1 MIRRYFP
8 TLVLLLLLSC
18 KHGSIGPLKGVLVVY
33 DPNLA
38 AFIDGGGLD
47 RIQRTVTTVETET
60 VFSWA
65 FAEADDFT
73 GTLTERRVI
82 LFLVETPEDLP
93 DRLQAV
99 SPGLWFGEDI
109 WAQNQQVVGA
119 VVENGALPEPLAD
132 LLEEAYNTQVHRYI
146 YGSFVNTQ
154 MSSPERLDSLA
165 ALGFTIDVPKAYA
178 THIWRPEDG
187 FIQYQRVAG
196 EECLLML
203 SIRFLAPPSELT
215 DSSAIV
221 AREAMAR
228 RFFYDA
234 SVDSVDRSRVSVSRI
249 TFGGM
254 PGISLTGMWR
264 NPEYLNAGAFTSRI
278 LDSGERRYIMDM
290 EVYNPGREKEPY
302 LREGWVIMDTFREG
316 SANAGN

>member
-1 MIRRYFP
+1 MKQRFFP
-8 TLVLLLLLSC
+8 ALVLFLLLSC
-18 KHGSIGPLKGVLVVY
+18 RQGSIGPIKGVLVVY
-33 DPNLA
+33 QPDLA
-38 AFIDGGGLD
+38 PFIDGGGLD
-47 RIQRTVTTVETET
+47 SIQRTVTTVETED

-65 FAEADDFT
+65 FAATDEFT

-82 LFLVETPEDLP
+82 LFLVETPGDLP
-93 DRLQAV
+93 DGVEAV
-99 SPGLWFGEDI
+99 SQGLYFGEDI
-109 WAQNQQVVGA
+109 WALNQQVIGA
-119 VVENGALPEPLAD
+119 VVENGGLPEPLAD

-154 MSSPERLDSLA
+154 MSSPERLDSLG

-178 THIWRPEDG
+178 THIWRPDEG

-203 SIRFLAPPSELT
+203 SVRFVAPSPELT

-234 SVDSVDRSRVSVSRI
+234 SADSVDRSMVTVSRI

-254 PGISLTGMWR
+254 SGISLTGMWR

-278 LDSGERRYIMDM
+278 LDSGERRYIMDL

-302 LREGWVIMDTFREG
+302 LREGWVMMDTFREG
-316 SANAGN
+316 SANVGN

>member
-1 MIRRYFP
+1 MIRRCFP
-8 TLVLLLLLSC
+8 AFALLLMLSC
-18 KHGSIGPLKGVLVVY
+18 RQDSIGPLKGVLVVY
-33 DPNLA
+33 HPGLA

-47 RIQRTVTTVETET
+47 GIQRTVTTVETED

-65 FAEADDFT
+65 FAETDEFS

-82 LFLVETPEDLP
+82 LFLAETPEDLP
-93 DRLQAV
+93 DRLEAV
-99 SPGLWFGEDI
+99 SPGLWSGEDI
-109 WAQNQQVVGA
+109 WALNQQVIGA
-119 VVENGALPEPLAD
+119 VVEDGVLPEPLAD
-132 LLEEAYNTQVHRYI
+132 MLEEAYNTQVHRYI

-165 ALGFTIDVPKAYA
+165 ALGFTIDVPKAYT
-178 THIWRPEDG
+178 THIWKPEDG

-203 SIRFLAPPSELT
+203 SIRLLASSSELT

-234 SVDSVDRSRVSVSRI
+234 SADSVDRSRVSVSRV

-254 PGISLTGMWR
+254 SGVSLTGMWR

-316 SANAGN
+316 SANVGN

>member
-1 MIRRYFP
+1 MRRRFFP
-8 TLVLLLLLSC
+8 AIVLLLLLSC
-18 KHGSIGPLKGVLVVY
+18 RHGSIGPLKGVLVVY
-33 DPNLA
+33 HPDLA
-38 AFIDGGGLD
+38 AFIDEGGLD
-47 RIQRTVTTVETET
+47 RIQRTVTSVEPEA

-65 FAEADDFT
+65 FAETDEFT

-82 LFLVETPEDLP
+82 LFLVPSPGDLP
-93 DRLQAV
+93 DRLEAV
-99 SPGLWFGEDI
+99 SPGLYFGEDI
-109 WAQNQQVVGA
+109 WAMNQQVIGA
-119 VVENGALPEPLAD
+119 VVENGNLPEPLAD
-132 LLEEAYNTQVHRYI
+132 LLEEAYNTQVHRYV

-154 MSSPERLDSLA
+154 MSSPERLDSLG
-165 ALGFTIDVPKAYA
+165 ALGFTIDVPKAYT
-178 THIWRPEDG
+178 THIWRPDDG

-203 SIRFLAPPSELT
+203 SIRFFTPSSELT

-228 RFFYDA
+228 RFFFDA
-234 SVDSVDRSRVSVSRI
+234 SADSVDRSIVTVSSI

-254 PGISLTGMWR
+254 SGISLTGMWR

-302 LREGWVIMDTFREG
+302 LREGWVMMDTFREG
-316 SANAGN
+316 SGNAGN